1 MSNSGQPAPVPNSHW
16 ASSRVAIIAELVVV
30 AMIFVADYYRWH
42 HVIVISKTLY
52 LFVLAWLSLRLR
64 GQPWRSVGLALYRS
78 WGWTLG
84 LGVLLGIG
92 NELLEL
98 YVTQPLL
105 VRLFHRWPDLS
116 DLHPLVGNHKL
127 LALAL
132 LLTWTLAAFGEEL
145 VYRGYLMNR
154 VADLFGRTR
163 AAWTLSLILI
173 SILFGFGHF
182 DQGAIGQI
190 ENVIGGC
197 LLGLFYLVCGRKLAV
212 PVVAHGVQD
221 TIDVLLIFLGK
232 YPGGL

>member
-1 MSNSGQPAPVPNSHW
+1 M
-16 ASSRVAIIAELVVV
+16 
-30 AMIFVADYYRWH
+30 
-42 HVIVISKTLY
+42 
-52 LFVLAWLSLRLR
+52 
-64 GQPWRSVGLALYRS
+64 SVGLALYRS
-78 WGWTLG
+78 WRWTLG
-84 LGVLLGIG
+84 LGLLLGIG
-92 NELLEL
+92 NEFLEL

-116 DLHPLVGNHKL
+116 DLRPLVGNRSL

-163 AAWTLSLILI
+163 AAWTLSLILT

-190 ENVIGGC
+190 ENVIGGVPAC
-197 LLGLFYLVCGRKLAV
+197 SILSGLRAETLGSWWKAL
-212 PVVAHGVQD
+212 
-221 TIDVLLIFLGK
+221 
-232 YPGGL
+232 

>member
-1 MSNSGQPAPVPNSHW
+1 VSDSTQPVPAPISRW
-16 ASSRVAIIAELVVV
+16 TSSKAIIIGELVLVGL
-30 AMIFVADYYRWH
+30 IFIADYYHWRH
-42 HVIVISKTLY
+42 LIVISKTPY
-52 LFVLAWLSLRLR
+52 LFLLAWLSLRLR
-64 GQPWRSVGLALYRS
+64 GKTWRSVGWAVYGS
-78 WGWTLG
+78 WSRTFA

-98 YVTQPLL
+98 FVTQPLL

-116 DLHPLVGNHKL
+116 DLRPLVGNRNL
-127 LALAL
+127 LGLAL

-163 AAWTLSLILI
+163 TAWMLSLILT

-197 LLGLFYLVCGRKLAV
+197 LLAVFYVVCGRKLAV
-212 PVVAHGVQD
+212 PIVAHGIQD